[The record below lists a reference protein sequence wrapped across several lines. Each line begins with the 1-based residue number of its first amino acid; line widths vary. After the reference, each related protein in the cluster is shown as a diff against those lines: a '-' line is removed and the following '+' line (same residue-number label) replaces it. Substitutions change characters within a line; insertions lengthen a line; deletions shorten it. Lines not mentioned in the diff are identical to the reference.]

1 MVSVI
6 LLQPE
11 LVQELFSKKAIESCV
26 IQMQRNSNNK
36 IWFIVISM
44 LILSGLC
51 LILIPDTSNVH
62 GGGILLV
69 MLGGLIF
76 ISGAI
81 LLLYF
86 LLKPFFKKFF
96 GNRK

>member
-1 MVSVI
+1 
-6 LLQPE
+6 
-11 LVQELFSKKAIESCV
+11 
-26 IQMQRNSNNK
+26 MQKNSNNK

-51 LILIPDTSNVH
+51 LILVPDTSNVH
-62 GGGILLV
+62 GGGVIFV
-69 MLGGLIF
+69 MLGILIF
-76 ISGAI
+76 ITGAI

-86 LLKPFFKKFF
+86 LTKPFLKKIF

>member
-1 MVSVI
+1 
-6 LLQPE
+6 
-11 LVQELFSKKAIESCV
+11 
-26 IQMQRNSNNK
+26 MQRNSNNK

-44 LILSGLC
+44 LILSGFC
-51 LILIPDTSNVH
+51 LILIPDTSIVH

-69 MLGGLIF
+69 MLGCLIF
-76 ISGAI
+76 ITGAI

-86 LLKPFFKKFF
+86 LTKPFLKKIF